1 MTTTFEL
8 IRWQATDGV
17 ELTGFLA
24 GGRRTRVAIYLHGL
38 GGNGYRSAMVPALA
52 VACGRKGIGLF
63 SINTRGHDVVSACTR
78 GERRTN
84 TNGAVYEIFTASLHD
99 LRGAIAALRSRGVRT
114 VYLIGHSTG
123 ANKIAYA
130 LQRGKKETAVPGTAV
145 SFLRY
150 PLRVHGVRVAAAV
163 YLAPGDDIGTQ
174 QQLLGQKRYRAMQRL
189 AKRWQKKSPH
199 RLMPVQNLG
208 YLDISA
214 ASYHSLYGERNH
226 MDQFPFRTLQPT
238 PRWRRL
244 AGVRTPTLMVL
255 GADDAWLP
263 ASARAIQQF
272 FSAHYPH
279 VAVCTVARA
288 NHSFYGSEAAMA
300 RRVSAWLPR

>member
-1 MTTTFEL
+1 MTVTFEL
-8 IRWQATDGV
+8 IRWTATDGV
-17 ELTGFLA
+17 ELTGFLT

-52 VACGRKGIGLF
+52 AACGRKGIGFF

-78 GERRTN
+78 SGRRTN
-84 TNGAVYEIFTASLHD
+84 TNGAVYEVFTESLRD
-99 LRGAIAALRSRGVRT
+99 LRGAMAVLRSRGVRT

-130 LQRGKKETAVPGTAV
+130 LQRG
-145 SFLRY
+145 
-150 PLRVHGVRVAAAV
+150 LRVRGVRVAAAV
-163 YLAPGDDIGTQ
+163 YLAPGDDIGLQ
-174 QQLLGQKRYRAMQRL
+174 EQLLGQKTYRAMQRL
-189 AKRWQKKSPH
+189 AQQWKRRSPY
-199 RLMPVQNLG
+199 RLMPVKNLG

-214 ASYHSLYGERNH
+214 ASYHSLYGERNQ

-238 PRWRRL
+238 PHWRRL
-244 AGVRTPTLMVL
+244 TRVRTPTLMVL

-263 ASARAIQQF
+263 ALARAIQQF
-272 FSAHYPH
+272 FSAHYPR

-288 NHSFYGSEAAMA
+288 NHSFHGCESAMA